1 MSKITRRQFNQVLGA
16 GVGAGIGTLALPGR
30 IQAAGR
36 PISIG
41 WVHPETGPLA
51 SLAEGDK
58 FVLSELKG
66 ILNKGIE
73 VGGVRH
79 PIQIITKDSRSD
91 PNRAAEAAAELILRD
106 KVDLV
111 LADSA
116 PETTNPVADQCEQNH
131 MPCLTTFAP
140 WQPYFFGRGGDP
152 KVGFKY
158 TYHFFWGLEDI
169 TEAFCNLWDKVPTN
183 RKVGAMWPNDG
194 DGNAWSDPKIGW
206 PPYLAKRNFELVDPG
221 RVPAM
226 SDDYSAAISLFKSK
240 GVEIVTG
247 VMLPPAFIT
256 FWTQAREQNFHPK
269 IVSFGKSYL
278 FPASIEAMGTI
289 GYGLTGEM
297 WWNPSFPYK
306 SSLTGQTAREFATLY
321 ITKTGRQWTQAL
333 GSKHALF
340 EVALDAIKRTG
351 KIGDADALALAL
363 SQTKMSSLAGELDF
377 TKGPVKNVARNPL
390 MVGQWQKGDKFAFD
404 YKLVGN
410 DRYSWVKVEAPYQ
423 TITY

>member
-41 WVHPETGPLA
+41 WVSPDTGPLA

-106 KVDLV
+106 KVDMV

-158 TYHFFWGLEDI
+158 TYHFFWGL
-169 TEAFCNLWDKVPTN
+169 
-183 RKVGAMWPNDG
+183 
-194 DGNAWSDPKIGW
+194 
-206 PPYLAKRNFELVDPG
+206 
-221 RVPAM
+221 
-226 SDDYSAAISLFKSK
+226 
-240 GVEIVTG
+240 
-247 VMLPPAFIT
+247 
-256 FWTQAREQNFHPK
+256 
-269 IVSFGKSYL
+269 
-278 FPASIEAMGTI
+278 
-289 GYGLTGEM
+289 
-297 WWNPSFPYK
+297 
-306 SSLTGQTAREFATLY
+306 
-321 ITKTGRQWTQAL
+321 
-333 GSKHALF
+333 
-340 EVALDAIKRTG
+340 
-351 KIGDADALALAL
+351 
-363 SQTKMSSLAGELDF
+363 
-377 TKGPVKNVARNPL
+377 
-390 MVGQWQKGDKFAFD
+390 
-404 YKLVGN
+404 
-410 DRYSWVKVEAPYQ
+410 
-423 TITY
+423 